1 MEVGK
6 DITDQNIEKKE
17 RQSVKRELKGK
28 KERKLKGRG
37 KFIWCPMEVNGHANK
52 SLFLIL
58 ALSLKFGCE
67 SPGSECQEENRISKV
82 INGFQN

>member
-6 DITDQNIEKKE
+6 DITDQNLE
-17 RQSVKRELKGK
+17 RQSVKRE
-28 KERKLKGRG
+28 LKGRG

-52 SLFLIL
+52 YLFLIP
-58 ALSLKFGCE
+58 ALSFKFGCE
-67 SPGSECQEENRISKV
+67 SPGSECQEWNRISKI